1 MAGSDRGGPM
11 RFAAF
16 SRVFVCALFALVLIL
31 APPPALAAGAVD
43 QRTDGPAVGTSV
55 GALIAAKDQTG
66 AARDFPSLRGKKGLI
81 LLFSRSFDW

>member
-1 MAGSDRGGPM
+1 MAGSVRGGPM

-16 SRVFVCALFALVLIL
+16 SRVFVCALLALALVH
-31 APPPALAAGAVD
+31 APPSLAAGAVD

-55 GALIAAKDQTG
+55 GAQIAAKDQSG

>member
-1 MAGSDRGGPM
+1 M

-16 SRVFVCALFALVLIL
+16 SWVFVCALFALVHTQ
-31 APPPALAAGAVD
+31 PALAAGAVD